1 MARRKPRAA
10 AEEGHE
16 NVERWLL
23 TYADMI
29 TLLMVLFIVLFAISQ
44 VDQKKFDKLHDGLA
58 QSFGAAKLLDG
69 SAGILQGS
77 TKQAP
82 TPNDPRAAEEAL
94 AQQQQAALAA
104 RREVEDM
111 NRIRQRI
118 TAALAAKGLA
128 DAVQF
133 QTDERGLVVNVV
145 TDRVLFDVGDST
157 LRHDGGLV
165 LDAIAPALVGL
176 PNHLTVEGHTDNQ
189 PIHGGRF
196 PTNWELSTER
206 ATTVL
211 RYLIGRGVTARNVS
225 AAGYADQRPIVPNSS
240 PGQQARNRRVAIVVM
255 STQSTV
261 TAGVPA
267 PTPLAP
273 IPGA

>member
-111 NRIRQRI
+111 NRIRERI

-128 DAVQF
+128 VILVSSDMP
-133 QTDERGLVVNVV
+133 ELIGLSH
-145 TDRVLFDVGDST
+145 RVLVMRS
-157 LRHDGGLV
+157 GG
-165 LDAIAPALVGL
+165 IAG
-176 PNHLTVEGHTDNQ
+176 
-189 PIHGGRF
+189 
-196 PTNWELSTER
+196 ELSRADLDTPDVQER
-206 ATTVL
+206 IFRHAS
-211 RYLIGRGVTARNVS
+211 GQE
-225 AAGYADQRPIVPNSS
+225 AAA
-240 PGQQARNRRVAIVVM
+240 
-255 STQSTV
+255 
-261 TAGVPA
+261 
-267 PTPLAP
+267 
-273 IPGA
+273 